1 MNKKTPLTPNTE
13 DDISKINF
21 SSSKYRFG
29 KIKSE
34 FQVRACHVFK
44 LSYCGT

>member
-1 MNKKTPLTPNTE
+1 MNKKTPLTPNIE

-29 KIKSE
+29 KIKKRISS
-34 FQVRACHVFK
+34 QSMSCI
-44 LSYCGT
+44 